1 MDRKKFWESIKQYQP
16 EKYNHIRLD
25 HLVTVAIL
33 KLNQMKMESSF
44 ENIAVILQ
52 KHFPDK
58 FSLLSFPDYPDSLR
72 VDNTLRLDCKH
83 SGLVEG
89 SRKKG
94 IYVLT
99 GKGKLIA
106 EQTHEKIE
114 FGVGSKIS
122 SGGFTRNKY
131 IKLVRGV
138 TKTSGFKKFSSGN
151 LKEMKKFD
159 VCESLHCTINADE
172 DHLRLNYGLLLNHV
186 NSCKKF
192 EEFSEISQWVLD
204 YLEYIESNWEE
215 LMK

>member
-16 EKYNHIRLD
+16 EKYNDIRLD

-159 VCESLHCTINADE
+159 VCESLHCTLDADE
-172 DHLRLNYGLLLNHV
+172 QILKDNLALLRNHAS
-186 NSCKKF
+186 NTKKIQ
-192 EEFSEISQWVLD
+192 SYANVSQSALD
-204 YLEYIESNWEE
+204 YLQYIESNWEE